1 MIFRLILILALIFC
15 CASVKAQQNT
25 FSKTYAL
32 IGPPHFHTGIG
43 QFAEGSIE
51 TNDGY
56 IFLTGGSTLS
66 VVGGSGIGL
75 IKTDKNGNELWRQE
89 KFSNEFRYSVSGKLI
104 MDGDSNIYAYYLRDT
119 SITIES
125 GSSGRVG
132 ILMLDKYSKDGTLIW
147 SIPYYNEIAPY
158 VVRCNGISINN
169 DKIYLSGIWIDL
181 SQTTTISIGHLSTVL
196 FCINKNSG
204 ELQWIKS
211 YDTGSKDDYNDDLLI
226 SDDGF
231 IYLSGLTN
239 GLGASGLRGH
249 LIKTDMEGNMIWQ
262 KLFNDIAGVMTINSI
277 DNSNFILTGINPS
290 QPNTKGS
297 IIEIDSSGER
307 INTNNFSFIESLDFY
322 RSSQISDNNLVT
334 VGLSN
339 MSSNTNNCGLIQKST
354 PNGELLWRH
363 RYDYGPNSDFFINFI
378 ETTDNHLLVIG
389 KAFTGFETGAD
400 AWLLK
405 LDSNGCLVP
414 GCLEVGINDAEQEM
428 GIAIYPNPT
437 QDRLFI
443 KMEQNQ
449 KKPLSFSLYNLQ
461 GKLIIQEQ
469 LVAEYES
476 FDLSSLQSGVYLVNI
491 VDGDGKKVSRKIIK
505 N

>member
-1 MIFRLILILALIFC
+1 MLC
-15 CASVKAQQNT
+15 CLSLNGQQST

-32 IGPPHFHTGIG
+32 VGPSHFNPRIG
-43 QFAEGSIE
+43 QLSRGPLE

-56 IFLTGGSTLS
+56 LFMTSGFTLS
-66 VVGGSGIGL
+66 ISSGSGIGL
-75 IKTDKNGNELWRQE
+75 IKTDKEGNEIWRQE
-89 KFSNEFRYSVSGKLI
+89 QYSNEYSFPISGNIIL
-104 MDGDSNIYAYYLRDT
+104 DTDSNIYVYYMRDT
-119 SITIES
+119 LVSPL
-125 GSSGRVG
+125 RVG
-132 ILMLDKYSKDGTLIW
+132 IMMLDKFTKAGELIW
-147 SIPYYNEIAPY
+147 RKPYYNNIAPY
-158 VVRCNGISINN
+158 LARCNGIAIKDEN
-169 DKIYLSGIWIDL
+169 IFLSGIWIDL
-181 SQTTTISIGHLSTVL
+181 TKTTNANDAYLNEVL
-196 FCINKNSG
+196 YCINKNTG
-204 ELQWIKS
+204 ELQWIQT

-226 SDDGF
+226 SDDGH

-262 KLFNDIAGVMTINSI
+262 KIYPEIGDGGLMTINNFEENKFLLTGNIVTSGVPTRGRILEI
-277 DNSNFILTGINPS
+277 DNSGTKLNTFTFNFAEPLN
-290 QPNTKGS
+290 
-297 IIEIDSSGER
+297 
-307 INTNNFSFIESLDFY
+307 FY
-322 RSSQISDNNLVT
+322 RSAVISDNTIVT
-334 VGLSN
+334 VGLSKFDG
-339 MSSNTNNCGLIQKST
+339 SDCGLIQKST

-405 LDSNGCLVP
+405 LDSNGCLQP
-414 GCLEVGINDAEQEM
+414 GCLEVGINEAEQEM
-428 GIAIYPNPT
+428 GITLYPNPT

-443 KMEQNQ
+443 KMETSQ
-449 KKPLSFSLYNLQ
+449 KRPLQFSLYNMQ

-476 FDLSSLQSGVYLVNI
+476 FDLSGLVSGVYLVNI
-491 VDGDGKKVSRKIIK
+491 VDGSGKKVSKRIVK